1 MKRWLSLGWVV
12 WGTYFLV
19 PVLSKHAIA
28 SVIVLCA
35 TQKDKAVMIVI
46 EF

>member
-1 MKRWLSLGWVV
+1 MAVSGVGGMGCV
-12 WGTYFLV
+12 FLV

-35 TQKDKAVMIVI
+35 TQKDKAVVIVM
-46 EF
+46 EL